1 MNLKSLRV
9 RNYRCIDDSGWVSVD
24 DFTCLI
30 GKNESGKTGFMR
42 AVEKINPSYQSDGYT
57 PYEEY
62 PRREWPAY
70 SDRHGD
76 DPDVVASA
84 RFGLDGAEVEQIESA
99 YGDGVLADREVVVHK
114 DYQNELIWDLE
125 LDGSACD
132 RYFSDGGASIDVDP
146 DQDDTPSAEA
156 ILSAEI
162 GSTILEG
169 RLPEFHYVGEY
180 SIMNGTIKVNELLE
194 RRDAGSLTPG
204 DRAFLAVLSVAG
216 LDLEE
221 FEDVDDWRRKT
232 TELETASNAIS
243 ERVMR
248 YWSQSGS
255 IRIRIEAMAGS
266 EADAELLEIRVEDRE
281 SGVTVDFEQRSH
293 GFRRFFSVFSQLSE
307 LRRSDDDMV
316 LLLDEPGLNLHARAK
331 QQFRSFLR
339 TELAESHPVVYTTH
353 SPSMID
359 PETVHRTK
367 MVMAEPRGET
377 NVFTDITLAD
387 EYTKFPLRNV
397 FEADLMDTLLV
408 RPQTLLVEQKADHIY
423 LYVVS
428 KLLRDDGNDG
438 LDDRWTVVPIT
449 AAENIDSF
457 VSLFGEDALD
467 VAALLNESPSR
478 GGGGRGSGG
487 EDDIRIRLVSEYSSS
502 TDRSTIEDV
511 FSDQFYLSVVNRTYS
526 TVISEAD
533 RTPERITAEELGLAE
548 SETPIV
554 RRLQA
559 YFESHNIGTGEFDR
573 REPALYLQRNRRE
586 FAEELDGET
595 RRNFTRLFTDLNNIL
610 ESFEGVEPR
619 SRSILQ
625 TLGLG

>member
-42 AVEKINPSYQSDGYT
+42 AVEKINPSYQSGGYT

-84 RFGLDGAEVEQIESA
+84 RFGLDGAEAEQIESA

-180 SIMNGTIKVNELLE
+180 SIMNGTIKINELLE

-478 GGGGRGSGG
+478 GGGGRGSDG